1 MIRTEDGK
9 DIVEELR
16 NIAAGDP
23 AGVMKIN
30 QWGEQIK
37 SIADRAIAEIQFL
50 RGMAGA
56 VTKGESFA
64 DIRKVAG
71 R

>member
-1 MIRTEDGK
+1 MIRTDDGK
-9 DIVEELR
+9 DIVDELR

-37 SIADRAIAEIQFL
+37 GISRARHSRDPVPPWHGRCRDEG
-50 RGMAGA
+50 RGHF
-56 VTKGESFA
+56 ERS
-64 DIRKVAG
+64 RVA